1 VIDFISIITFI
12 FKKEENMSILEQKTF
27 ISSIHPFKNLT
38 TDQIDTFVE
47 NMDIVYFKENET
59 VQAQGSLPQTLF
71 FILKGVIQEKQDDE
85 VLSIYSKNEIF
96 DSISLIENYSKNS
109 FVTTEETIC
118 YTLPR
123 EIFINILH
131 ENQELEN
138 YFFQSI
144 SEKLNN
150 NILHEKNKEMA
161 NIMIAKVKDAKIHKA
176 VIIDT
181 KKSIFEAANIIKKEK
196 IPTILL
202 KDELGE
208 MYIVTDSDFRQ
219 KVILNR
225 MNFDDEVIKIATK
238 GLIYINEE
246 DFLFNAQLIMA
257 KHGVKRVVVKNDKDE
272 IIGIL
277 DQISLSSFFATNI
290 FSVSNQI
297 VKAET
302 VEELKEASLSFI
314 KIIKSLNAKG
324 VKIEFISKLIN
335 QLNKKLL
342 DKLYKILAP
351 KELYEKSCLVVMGS
365 EGRGEQILK
374 TDQDNAL
381 ILSDDCAIEE
391 NELQK
396 FTSKFTETLVDF
408 GFPRCEGNIMVSN
421 PYWCRKKS
429 DFKDLIYS
437 WINEPTGD
445 NFMNIAIFYDA
456 VYVSGDKNLIT
467 GLKEYL
473 FKISSN
479 SQTFYALF
487 AKVILSFDVPLG
499 FFDGFVFNSKDNK
512 HKNEIDIKRGGIFII
527 VQGIRSLSLE
537 NKIFNTNTAKRIKK
551 LVEIGIIEEEFA
563 KELTM
568 AFNFLTNLKLKSNL
582 EKLDKNI
589 EIDNYINPNNLN
601 TMEKDLLKE
610 SFKIVNKLK
619 KKLEFHFKLNYV

>member
-1 VIDFISIITFI
+1 
-12 FKKEENMSILEQKTF
+12 
-27 ISSIHPFKNLT
+27 
-38 TDQIDTFVE
+38 
-47 NMDIVYFKENET
+47 
-59 VQAQGSLPQTLF
+59 
-71 FILKGVIQEKQDDE
+71 
-85 VLSIYSKNEIF
+85 
-96 DSISLIENYSKNS
+96 
-109 FVTTEETIC
+109 
-118 YTLPR
+118 
-123 EIFINILH
+123 
-131 ENQELEN
+131 
-138 YFFQSI
+138 
-144 SEKLNN
+144 
-150 NILHEKNKEMA
+150 MA
-161 NIMIAKVKDAKIHKA
+161 NIMVAKVKDATIHKA

-181 KKSIFEAANIIKKEK
+181 QKSIFEAAQIIKKEK
-196 IPTILL
+196 VPTVLL
-202 KDELGE
+202 KDENEE

-225 MNFDDEVIKIATK
+225 MDFDEKIVKIATK
-238 GLIYINEE
+238 GLIYVNED

-290 FSVSNQI
+290 FSVSNKI
-297 VKAET
+297 VKAES

-324 VKIEFISKLIN
+324 VKIEFISRLIN

-351 KELYEKSCLVVMGS
+351 TELYEKSCLVVMGS

-381 ILSDDCAIEE
+381 IINDDCNISDED
-391 NELQK
+391 LQE
-396 FTSKFTETLVDF
+396 FTNKFTETLVDF

-421 PYWCRKKS
+421 PYWCRKES
-429 DFKDLIYS
+429 DFKNLIFK
-437 WINEPTGD
+437 WVNEPSGD

-456 VYVSGDKNLIT
+456 VCVSGNINLVIN
-467 GLKEYL
+467 LKEYL
-473 FKISSN
+473 FKVTGN
-479 SQTFYALF
+479 TQTFYSHF
-487 AKVILSFDVPLG
+487 AKVISSFDVPLG
-499 FFDGFVFNSKDNK
+499 FFDGFVFNNKDDK
-512 HKNEIDIKRGGIFII
+512 HKNQIDIKKGGIFII

-537 NKIFNTNTAKRIKK
+537 YKLLNTSTAKRIQK
-551 LVEIGIIEEEFA
+551 LIEMGELESELG

-582 EKLDKNI
+582 EKLDKKAT
-589 EIDNYINPNNLN
+589 IDNYINPNELN

>member
-1 VIDFISIITFI
+1 
-12 FKKEENMSILEQKTF
+12 MSILEQKKV
-27 ISSIHPFKNLT
+27 ISSIHPFQNLT
-38 TDQIDTFVE
+38 SEQLDTFVE
-47 NMDIVYFKENET
+47 NMDIVYFKKNET
-59 VQAQGSLPQTLF
+59 VQAQGSTPQSLF
-71 FILKGVIQEKQDDE
+71 FILKGIIQEKQDDE
-85 VLSIYSKNEIF
+85 VFSIYSKNEIF

-109 FVTTEETIC
+109 FVTAEETIC

-123 EIFINILH
+123 EIFIEILH

-144 SEKLNN
+144 AEKLNN
-150 NILHEKNKEMA
+150 NILYEKNKEMA

-176 VIIDT
+176 VIVDT
-181 KKSIFEAANIIKKEK
+181 NISIFEAATIIKKEK
-196 IPTILL
+196 VPTILL
-202 KDELGE
+202 KDENGE

-225 MNFDDEVIKIATK
+225 MDFDDKIVKIATK
-238 GLIYINEE
+238 GLIYINED

-257 KHGVKRVVVKNDKDE
+257 KHGIKRVVVKNDKDE

-302 VEELKEASLSFI
+302 IDELKEASLSFI

-342 DKLYKILAP
+342 DKLYKVLAP
-351 KELYEKSCLVVMGS
+351 SELYEKSCLVVMGS

-381 ILSDDCAIEE
+381 ILSDDCTIDEK
-391 NELQK
+391 ELQE
-396 FTSKFTETLVDF
+396 FTTKFTETLVDF

-421 PYWCRKKS
+421 PYWCRKES
-429 DFKDLIYS
+429 DFKDLIYT
-437 WINEPTGD
+437 WINEPNGD

-456 VYVSGDKNLIT
+456 VCVSGNKNLIT
-467 GLKEYL
+467 HLKEYL
-473 FKISSN
+473 FKLTSN
-479 SQTFYALF
+479 SLSFYAHF
-487 AKVILSFDVPLG
+487 AKVITSFDVPLG

-512 HKNEIDIKRGGIFII
+512 HKNEIDIKRGGIFIL

-537 NKIFNTNTAKRIKK
+537 NKIFNTNTNKRIKK
-551 LVEIGIIEEEFA
+551 LTELGVLEEEFA

-582 EKLDKNI
+582 EKLDKKSD
-589 EIDNYINPNNLN
+589 IDNYINPDNLN

>member
-1 VIDFISIITFI
+1 
-12 FKKEENMSILEQKTF
+12 MSILEQKAF
-27 ISSIHPFKNLT
+27 ISSIHPFQNLT
-38 TDQIDTFVE
+38 SDQIDDFVD
-47 NMDIVYFKENET
+47 NLDIAYYKANEI
-59 VQAQGSLPQTLF
+59 VQEEGSSPEFLF
-71 FILKGVIQEKQDDE
+71 FILKGLIQEKQEDE

-118 YTLPR
+118 YILPR
-123 EIFINILH
+123 KIFIEVLH

-150 NILHEKNKEMA
+150 NISHEKNKDMA
-161 NIMIAKVKDAKIHKA
+161 NIMVAKVKDAKIHKA

-181 KKSIFEAANIIKKEK
+181 EKTIYEAANIIKKEK
-196 IPTILL
+196 VPTVLL
-202 KDELGE
+202 KDTYEE

-225 MNFDDEVIKIATK
+225 MNFDDKVIKIASK
-238 GLIYINEE
+238 GLIFVYED
-246 DFLFNAQLIMA
+246 DFLFNAQLLMA
-257 KHGVKRVVVKNDKDE
+257 KHGIKRVVVKNEKEE

-277 DQISLSSFFATNI
+277 DQISLSSFFATNT
-290 FSVSNQI
+290 FAVSNQI

-351 KELYEKSCLVVMGS
+351 VELYEKSCLVVMGS

-381 ILSDDCAIEE
+381 ILADDCTISDEKLKE
-391 NELQK
+391 
-396 FTSKFTETLVDF
+396 FTHIFTETLVDF
-408 GFPRCEGNIMVSN
+408 GFPRCQGNIMVSN

-429 DFKDLIYS
+429 DFKDLIFK
-437 WINEPTGD
+437 WVNEPSGD

-456 VYVSGDKNLIT
+456 VCVSGDKNLIT
-467 GLKEYL
+467 SLKEYL
-473 FKISSN
+473 FKVSSN
-479 SQTFYALF
+479 SQTFYAHF
-487 AKVILSFDVPLG
+487 AKVITSFDVPLG

-512 HKNEIDIKRGGIFII
+512 HKNEIDIKKGGIFII

-537 NKIFNTNTAKRIKK
+537 NKIFNANTAKRIRK
-551 LVEIGIIEEEFA
+551 LLEKGVLEEELA

-568 AFNFLTNLKLKSNL
+568 AFNFLTNLRLKSNL
-582 EKLDKNI
+582 DKLDKKE

-601 TMEKDLLKE
+601 TMEKDLLKD
-610 SFKIVNKLK
+610 SFKIINKLK